1 MMKAGIFCGLP
12 RELRTRCNM
21 RSIYGQSCKHA
32 SECYAGI
39 AARVLRVAHVV
50 EMKES
55 RPSTRPPTRLSQAV
69 RDHGG
74 AGQLDPRRRRRGNA
88 RLEVASDQDRFLV
101 ADSVADFSC
110 QHTTTVNADQAVI
123 TDSVVRGKNNEA
135 YWGESGHDVCTAKC
149 PLLTQS
155 GHHEPMSARDP
166 KPDFQFG
173 PISQCP

>member
-1 MMKAGIFCGLP
+1 MADRVNAYAATCARYKAKAA
-12 RELRTRCNM
+12 NM
-21 RSIYGQSCKHA
+21 RVSVMRA
-32 SECYAGI
+32 
-39 AARVLRVAHVV
+39 LRPCLEGSPYV

-123 TDSVVRGKNNEA
+123 TDSV
-135 YWGESGHDVCTAKC
+135 
-149 PLLTQS
+149 
-155 GHHEPMSARDP
+155 
-166 KPDFQFG
+166 
-173 PISQCP
+173 

>member
-1 MMKAGIFCGLP
+1 MNESGGRP

-39 AARVLRVAHVV
+39 AARVLRVTHVV

-74 AGQLDPRRRRRGNA
+74 AGQLDPRTVIRSNTNTVPYFRGA
-88 RLEVASDQDRFLV
+88 VAVETPVLSYLV
-101 ADSVADFSC
+101 TKIVSSLRTLWLIFRVS
-110 QHTTTVNADQAVI
+110 
-123 TDSVVRGKNNEA
+123 
-135 YWGESGHDVCTAKC
+135 
-149 PLLTQS
+149 TQ
-155 GHHEPMSARDP
+155 PP
-166 KPDFQFG
+166 
-173 PISQCP
+173 

>member
-39 AARVLRVAHVV
+39 AARVLRVTHVV

-74 AGQLDPRRRRRGNA
+74 AGQLDPRTVIRSNTNTVPCFRGA
-88 RLEVASDQDRFLV
+88 A
-101 ADSVADFSC
+101 
-110 QHTTTVNADQAVI
+110 AVE
-123 TDSVVRGKNNEA
+123 T
-135 YWGESGHDVCTAKC
+135 
-149 PLLTQS
+149 PLLTWL
-155 GHHEPMSARDP
+155 AN
-166 KPDFQFG
+166 K
-173 PISQCP
+173 